1 MTTRTIVAI
10 ALAGLCAIGPGVA
23 RAQDAAE
30 SAMIMS
36 GSSQT
41 GKAQRSL
48 GNAISNSINRA
59 SNTIGA
65 TNAQR
70 GASVQRRANGSV
82 HVGPSLPAG
91 VDPLEGTDTT
101 TYRLGTGS
109 SIRTTGRI
117 NTAPGSRCVSQCEKV
132 GQKAAQ

>member
-1 MTTRTIVAI
+1 MTRKSILAI
-10 ALAGLCAIGPGVA
+10 AVAGLCSLGPVSA
-23 RAQDAAE
+23 PAQDAAE

-48 GNAISNSINRA
+48 GNAITNSVNRA
-59 SNTIGA
+59 SNAIAA

-70 GASVQRRANGSV
+70 RARVQRRANGAV
-82 HVGPSLPAG
+82 HIGGSLPAG
-91 VDPLEGTDTT
+91 VDPLEGTDAT
-101 TYRLGTGS
+101 TYQLGSGA

-117 NTAPGSRCVSQCEKV
+117 NTASGSRCVSQCEKV
-132 GQKAAQ
+132 GQDPAE

>member
-1 MTTRTIVAI
+1 MTRKSILAI
-10 ALAGLCAIGPGVA
+10 AVAGLCSLAPVSA
-23 RAQDAAE
+23 PAQDAAE

-48 GNAISNSINRA
+48 GNAITNSVNRA
-59 SNTIGA
+59 SNAIAA

-70 GASVQRRANGSV
+70 RAPVQRRANGAV
-82 HVGPSLPAG
+82 HIGGSLPAG
-91 VDPLEGTDTT
+91 VDPLEGTDAT
-101 TYRLGTGS
+101 TYQLGSGA

-117 NTAPGSRCVSQCEKV
+117 NTASGSRCVSQCEKV
-132 GQKAAQ
+132 GQDPAE